1 MKKNLLLFQ
10 KNKKSELNK
19 KDLIFSI
26 AGAIAIFLAFNP
38 YFVWGLPIAA
48 SGISCVIMCG
58 LSLINRK
65 MYKSIFPPMLLLTI
79 LYVIMGFH
87 SNLSLMGFI
96 AVMMI
101 CPMFFA
107 SKPFINSVYK
117 YFTLIYSCVIGVS
130 LIFFILVAFLNLN
143 LPHTQIDPFVE
154 EKKWVTYYAYPFL
167 VYVEN
172 YGFLNFRF
180 HGLFDEPG
188 VVGTISGA
196 IMLTEQFNLRKF
208 KNIPIFLSGLL
219 SLSLFFFAVSI
230 IFVVLKS
237 SKVVKILIVLLLVA
251 SFAVLSQNEVLDTL
265 VFERLEY
272 SDGSLAGDNR
282 DHMSKTWYKNFSESS
297 AYWWGLGGGS
307 HAIHNPGGASYKDL
321 IIDYGFVF
329 FISYILSFIWASLRL
344 IYKRS
349 DVLLYII
356 LLLCV
361 LYQRPFLGNISYT
374 FLMFAPLF
382 VFSQKK
388 SFDKMGAIN
397 RENKVV
403 KKEL

>member
-1 MKKNLLLFQ
+1 MFHQN
-10 KNKKSELNK
+10 
-19 KDLIFSI
+19 
-26 AGAIAIFLAFNP
+26 
-38 YFVWGLPIAA
+38 
-48 SGISCVIMCG
+48 
-58 LSLINRK
+58 
-65 MYKSIFPPMLLLTI
+65 YKSLED
-79 LYVIMGFH
+79 H
-87 SNLSLMGFI
+87 N
-96 AVMMI
+96 
-101 CPMFFA
+101 
-107 SKPFINSVYK
+107 
-117 YFTLIYSCVIGVS
+117 
-130 LIFFILVAFLNLN
+130 
-143 LPHTQIDPFVE
+143 FVE

-196 IMLTEQFNLRKF
+196 IMLTEQFNLKKY
-208 KNIPIFLSGLL
+208 KNIPIFLSGFF

-230 IFVVLKS
+230 AYVALRS
-237 SKVVKILIVLLLVA
+237 SKVIKISIVLLLLV
-251 SFAVLSQNEVLDTL
+251 SFAALSQNEVLDTL

-307 HAIHNPGGASYKDL
+307 HAVHNPGGASYKDL

-329 FISYILSFIWASLRL
+329 FITYIFAFIWASLRL
-344 IYKRS
+344 IKRRS

-356 LLLCV
+356 LLLSV

-374 FLMFAPLF
+374 FIMFAPLF
-382 VFSQKK
+382 IFSQ
-388 SFDKMGAIN
+388 
-397 RENKVV
+397 NKVSEKPETTPLGNIV
-403 KKEL
+403 DK

>member
-1 MKKNLLLFQ
+1 MKKNLRLSQ
-10 KNKKSELNK
+10 KNKRSELNK
-19 KDLIFSI
+19 NALFFAIV
-26 AGAIAIFLAFNP
+26 GAIAIFLAFNP
-38 YFVWGLPIAA
+38 YFVWRLPIAA

-58 LSLINRK
+58 LSYINRK
-65 MYKSIFPPMLLLTI
+65 MYKPIFPPMLLLTI

-87 SNLSLMGFI
+87 SDLSLMGFI

-130 LIFFILVAFLNLN
+130 LIIFILVAFLNLN
-143 LPHTQIDPFVE
+143 LPHTQIEPFVE
-154 EKKWVTYYAYPFL
+154 EKKWVAYYAYPFL

-172 YGFLNFRF
+172 HGFLNFRF

-196 IMLTEQFNLRKF
+196 IMLTEQFNLKKY
-208 KNIPIFLSGLL
+208 KNIPIFLSGFF

-230 IFVVLKS
+230 AYVALRS
-237 SKVVKILIVLLLVA
+237 SKVIKISIVLLLLV
-251 SFAVLSQNEVLDTL
+251 SFAALSQNEVLDTL

-307 HAIHNPGGASYKDL
+307 HAVHNPGGASYKDL

-329 FISYILSFIWASLRL
+329 FITYIFAFIWVSLRL
-344 IYKRS
+344 IKRRS

-356 LLLCV
+356 LLLSV
-361 LYQRPFLGNISYT
+361 IYQRPFLGNISYT
-374 FLMFAPLF
+374 FIMFAPLF
-382 VFSQKK
+382 IFSQ
-388 SFDKMGAIN
+388 
-397 RENKVV
+397 NKVSEKPETTPLGNIV
-403 KKEL
+403 DK